1 MKRFIIILL
10 FLAVSTL
17 GAVAQQNPFP
27 LPAIP
32 KTLTTPTER
41 ANFLALHFWDNF
53 PVEDTSL
60 IGNRD
65 MTELSFANF
74 VSIMSVVSERQ
85 QAFGN
90 FLRRMEANAKM
101 YDAMIEIA
109 ERYLFSPYSPMYD
122 EELYINVLQAI
133 LESKFLPDIEKEYF
147 RYQLSTAM
155 KNRVGKVATNVKLV
169 TKEGRRVS
177 IHKIK
182 SDYTILCLGDP
193 QCGDCND
200 VKRAMHLSPLLNG
213 LIDEGRL
220 TILYVCVS
228 DNREEWMA
236 TPVPQKWI
244 NAFDDKGLIRND
256 QAYDTATIPA
266 LYLLDAKH
274 RVIKKNSTVRGIE
287 AWLKE
292 NTAQ

>member
-27 LPAIP
+27 LPVIP

-65 MTELSFANF
+65 VTELSFANF

-122 EELYINVLQAI
+122 EELYIFV
-133 LESKFLPDIEKEYF
+133 E
-147 RYQLSTAM
+147 
-155 KNRVGKVATNVKLV
+155 
-169 TKEGRRVS
+169 
-177 IHKIK
+177 
-182 SDYTILCLGDP
+182 
-193 QCGDCND
+193 
-200 VKRAMHLSPLLNG
+200 
-213 LIDEGRL
+213 DEIYGER
-220 TILYVCVS
+220 II
-228 DNREEWMA
+228 
-236 TPVPQKWI
+236 QQI
-244 NAFDDKGLIRND
+244 
-256 QAYDTATIPA
+256 
-266 LYLLDAKH
+266 
-274 RVIKKNSTVRGIE
+274 
-287 AWLKE
+287 
-292 NTAQ
+292 

>member
-27 LPAIP
+27 LPVIP

-65 MTELSFANF
+65 VTELSFANF

-133 LESKFLPDIEKEYF
+133 LESEFLPDIEKEYF

-155 KNRVGKVATNVKLV
+155 KNRVGKVATNVKLL

-266 LYLLDAKH
+266 LYLLDAEH

-292 NTAQ
+292 NTAR